1 MVMKLYEKR
10 LRELISPS
18 RFEHVC
24 RVADMAQTLAK
35 KHGGDEQKAFL
46 AGLLHDSAKQQSP
59 ESMIALGFSEKEVC
73 RDIYATFPKVWH
85 AFVAPQFCDT
95 LFSIKDKA
103 VHSAMFWHTTGSS
116 AMSELDKIVFLAD
129 FVELGR
135 SYPSCSVLR
144 ELAFFNLDEAC
155 YGVSATS
162 IHSLI
167 ERSLQI
173 HPESLACYNYYASQ
187 CSVTRAKEI
196 IHDIKMA

>member
-1 MVMKLYEKR
+1 MGIELYEKR

-18 RFEHVC
+18 RFKHVC
-24 RVADMAQTLAK
+24 RVADMAQKLAK
-35 KHGGDEQKAFL
+35 KHGGDERKAFL

-59 ESMIALGFSEKEVC
+59 ESMITLGFSEKDVF
-73 RDIYATFPKVWH
+73 RDIYDTFPKVWH

-103 VHSAMFWHTTGSS
+103 VHSAMYWHTTGSA
-116 AMSELDKIVFLAD
+116 AMSELDQIVFLAD
-129 FVELGR
+129 YVEPGR
-135 SYPSCSVLR
+135 TYPSCSVLR
-144 ELAFFNLDEAC
+144 DLAFLNLDEAC
-155 YGVSATS
+155 YAVSATS

-173 HPESLACYNYYASQ
+173 HPESLACYNYYASK

-196 IHDIKMA
+196 LHAIKMV